1 MDSKKTLTRAD
12 IANAIVS
19 EFKVSK
25 FNATEI
31 IEDVLE
37 EIAVALKEGESVK
50 ISGFGTFSV
59 RQKKERMGRNPKT
72 MQEAVISSRKSL
84 TFRASPILKKIVNSK
99 EKYK

>member
-1 MDSKKTLTRAD
+1 MDNSKKTLTRSD
-12 IANAIVS
+12 IADSIID

-37 EIAVALKEGESVK
+37 EIASALKNGESVK

-59 RQKKERMGRNPKT
+59 KQKKERIGRNPRT
-72 MQEAVISSRKSL
+72 MEEAVISPRKSL
-84 TFRASPILKKIVNSK
+84 KFRPSLILKKIINESN
-99 EKYK
+99 

>member
-1 MDSKKTLTRAD
+1 MNSEKKTLTRSD
-12 IANAIVS
+12 IADAIIS

-37 EIAVALKEGESVK
+37 EVASALRNGEAVK

-59 RQKKERMGRNPKT
+59 KQKKERMGRNPKT
-72 MQEAVISSRKSL
+72 MEEAVISSRKSL
-84 TFRASPILKKIVNSK
+84 KFRPSPILKKVVN
-99 EKYK
+99 ETN

>member
-1 MDSKKTLTRAD
+1 MVKKKTLTRAD
-12 IANAIVS
+12 IADAIVN

-50 ISGFGTFSV
+50 ISGFGTFAV
-59 RQKKERMGRNPKT
+59 RQKNERMGRNPKT
-72 MQEAVISSRKSL
+72 MEEALISSRKSL
-84 TFRASPILKKIVNSK
+84 TFRPSPILKKIVN
-99 EKYK
+99 EKH